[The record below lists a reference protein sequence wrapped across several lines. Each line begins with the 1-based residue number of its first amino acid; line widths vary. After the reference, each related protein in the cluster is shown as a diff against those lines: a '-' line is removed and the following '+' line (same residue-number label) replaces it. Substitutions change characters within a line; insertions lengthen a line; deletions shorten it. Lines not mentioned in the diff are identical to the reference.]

1 MINCLIVDDDEKLLQ
16 YVSSH
21 LERESI
27 QTHTFTSGEASLD
40 FLENKMLILR

>member
-1 MINCLIVDDDEKLLQ
+1 MINCLIVDDDKKLLQ

-27 QTHTFTSGEASLD
+27 QTQVEKHH
-40 FLENKMLILR
+40 

>member
-1 MINCLIVDDDEKLLQ
+1 MINCLIVDDDKKLLQ

-40 FLENKMLILR
+40 FLEIKMLILR

>member
-21 LERESI
+21 LERVFK
-27 QTHTFTSGEASLD
+27 H
-40 FLENKMLILR
+40 ILSQVEKHH

>member
-27 QTHTFTSGEASLD
+27 QTHTSQVE
-40 FLENKMLILR
+40 KHH

>member
-21 LERESI
+21 LEEKVFK
-27 QTHTFTSGEASLD
+27 H
-40 FLENKMLILR
+40 ILSQVEKHH